1 MTVAI
6 AASTIVQQAFRFME
20 MRSPASFAD
29 DSEQATA
36 AAEQYD
42 IALEMCLA
50 FTDWSFASTVANLSN
65 VVPNGIPVDPR
76 MPFLFVLPEDMVML
90 REVIDPAGAY
100 RADKGYLRSQVT
112 GPLTI
117 RYTSTITNEKHLP
130 ATFRTAVALQLAILL
145 GPVYVEVQSKM
156 DRLTSAL
163 TDALKLAARHDARTA
178 SPASWTSE
186 RDAGDWATG
195 ATW

>member
-20 MRSPASFAD
+20 MRNPASFAD

-50 FTDWSFASTVANLSN
+50 AIDWSFASTIEKMPN
-65 VVPNGIPVDPR
+65 VVPAGVPVDPR
-76 MPFLFVLPEDMVML
+76 LPYLCALPEDLVML

-100 RADKGYLRSQVT
+100 RADKGYLRSEVS

-117 RYTSTITNEKHLP
+117 RYTSKISNEKHLP
-130 ATFRTAVALQLAILL
+130 ATFQTAVALQLAVLL
-145 GPVYVEVQSKM
+145 GAIYVEVQSKL
-156 DRLTSAL
+156 DRIEARLSEAMRV
-163 TDALKLAARHDARTA
+163 AARADARTA
-178 SPASWTSE
+178 SPASYGMAT
-186 RDAGDWATG
+186 DTTDWASG